1 MRMWLVNYVANL
13 WRRAYDGDST
23 LLWRLYLLNAD
34 RLSANEYEEYQK
46 VR

>member
-1 MRMWLVNYVANL
+1 MRMWLVNYVVTL
-13 WRRAYDGDST
+13 WHRAYDGGST

-34 RLSANEYEEYQK
+34 RLSAEEYEESLR